1 MGNLTTR
8 RLVAPA
14 VAWEIPRKSSAGV
27 EPTGASGGFVK
38 FFLEMLFASFVV
50 RQSGGVT
57 A

>member
-8 RLVAPA
+8 RLVTPA

-27 EPTGASGGFVK
+27 EPTGASGGFGK
-38 FFLEMLFASFVV
+38 FFLEMPFANFVV
-50 RQSGGVT
+50 RQSGGGT